1 MLKRWQQL
9 NHYFRTRFI
18 LQPNFIRLLGLLV
31 LLWALHRWNTQYEGS
46 AVNRLFQQLITLSF
60 YTLLIVPVVTL
71 LLTVVSW
78 LWNWNRLR
86 HLEPGQSFRL
96 MARDRDTT
104 VLKMPQLVA
113 PLLGRLQVLLQTN
126 KQLWISKRNEQHR
139 KPSKS
144 TWALFEQQELFSGN
158 YETYEIIVRHVDMLG
173 LFAIPVGIPWVTEW
187 IVPPMGGLPQSD
199 LPEPRVTEQMLQ
211 KIKHWKK
218 IEGEWLHYKKF
229 DWGDDV
235 RRVVW
240 PVFARSRELMVRQP
254 ELQEPYASHVY
265 IYASFYQQYLDG
277 LAPEFA
283 AMMADHYRR
292 SIWSLLEAMETSDVQ
307 FRLAPDQSA
316 GIAHVTG
323 HQVRESIARL
333 EWQLQHNLQEYVK
346 PRKASV
352 LIVHSGTDAD
362 ALQQLISQNKT
373 LPHLVFIPLS
383 GILKRPLRLR
393 DWLSWIWL
401 PPPDH
406 RDAIRK
412 RWWLSP
418 VRQQMLHNEKR
429 LQQIIADAQRSGKIH

>member
-9 NHYFRTRFI
+9 NQYFRTRFI
-18 LQPNFIRLLGLLV
+18 LQPNFIRLVGLLV
-31 LLWALHRWNTQYEGS
+31 LLWALLRWNKQYEGS
-46 AVNRLFQQLITLSF
+46 AVNHLFHQLITLSF
-60 YTLLIVPVVTL
+60 YTLLIVPTVTL

-78 LWNWNRLR
+78 LWNWNRLQ
-86 HLEPGQSFRL
+86 HQQVHDAFRL
-96 MARDRDTT
+96 YAPDRNTT
-104 VLKMPQLVA
+104 VLKMPKLVN
-113 PLLGRLQVLLQTN
+113 PLLGRLQVMLQTN
-126 KQLWISKRNEQHR
+126 KQLWVSKRNEQHR
-139 KPSKS
+139 KPSPA
-144 TWALFEQQELFSGN
+144 TRAIFDQQDLFSGN
-158 YETYEIIVRHVDMLG
+158 YETREIIIRHVDMLG
-173 LFAIPVGIPWVTEW
+173 LFALPVVITWVSEW

-199 LPEPRVTEQMLQ
+199 LPEPKVTEQLLQ

-240 PVFARSRELMVRQP
+240 PVFARSRELVVRQP

-265 IYASFYQQYLDG
+265 IYASFYQQYLDK

-283 AMMADHYRR
+283 NMMIDHYRR
-292 SIWSLLEAMETSDVQ
+292 SIWSMLEAMEASDLL
-307 FRLAPDQSA
+307 FRLVPDQSA

-333 EWQLQHNLQEYVK
+333 EWQQQHNLQDYVK

-352 LIVHSGTDAD
+352 LVIHSGTDAH
-362 ALQQLISQNKT
+362 ALQQMVTNARV
-373 LPHLVFIPLS
+373 LPQLVFIPLS
-383 GILKRPLRLR
+383 EILRRPLRLR
-393 DWLSWIWL
+393 DWLTWIWL

-412 RWWLSP
+412 KWWLSP
-418 VRQQMLHNEKR
+418 VRQQLQQNEKR
-429 LQQIIADAQRSGKIH
+429 LQQIIAEAQRSGKMQ